1 MRDIT
6 AIISPLALIALLEAV
21 TGRPSLVLPGA
32 AKPSKFD
39 EYVIDPSVERGGLHE
54 QRPSSDDELDVT
66 LSRPPAELAP
76 AHGLRYHD
84 AVYDMSSETADYYD
98 DDRGPQYRAY
108 LPPAYQAR
116 HGHSASRQNL
126 RAGSQVSSVPSE
138 VVKRSLGPSGLSD
151 HRRQVTEAPRKAP
164 FSVGYTREED
174 DWLLLSTRHHEPHWE
189 ASTAYRVPPFTAP
202 VRR

>member
-1 MRDIT
+1 MRDIS

-21 TGRPSLVLPGA
+21 TARPLLVLPDA

-39 EYVIDPSVERGGLHE
+39 EYVIDPPDIVERGGLHI

-84 AVYDMSSETADYYD
+84 VVYDMSSETADYYD

-108 LPPAYQAR
+108 RAPAYQV
-116 HGHSASRQNL
+116 GHSASRRTL
-126 RAGSQVSSVPSE
+126 RTGSEVSSVPSE

-151 HRRQVTEAPRKAP
+151 RRRLVTEAPRKAP

-202 VRR
+202 LRR